1 MHTTIKGL
9 PTFEG
14 QNAQKEIRMPNEK
27 ESLGV
32 LSPRLSAMRFFKE
45 VESVFNRARPKR
57 HLLGKHKKKQIFLR
71 NAFLEKSKQKIIKQ
85 WIKEQIDKTRNDY
98 YNLNKIRQK
107 NKMPKNI

>member
-9 PTFEG
+9 STFEG
-14 QNAQKEIRMPNEK
+14 KNAQKEIRTPNEK

-32 LSPRLSAMRFFKE
+32 LSSRLSAMRFFKE

>member
-1 MHTTIKGL
+1 MPVKR
-9 PTFEG
+9 F
-14 QNAQKEIRMPNEK
+14 RMPKEK

-32 LSPRLSAMRFFKE
+32 LSPRFSAMRFFKE

-71 NAFLEKSKQKIIKQ
+71 NPFLEKSKQKIIKQ

>member
-1 MHTTIKGL
+1 
-9 PTFEG
+9 
-14 QNAQKEIRMPNEK
+14 
-27 ESLGV
+27 
-32 LSPRLSAMRFFKE
+32 MRFFKE

-107 NKMPKNI
+107 NKMPKNIFYRLSPKPNLFPSHVFTSSIHTTHSR